1 MNGRNKDIR
10 EKRKTK
16 DNRFAKNAPLKPA
29 SLRRI
34 SIEPEAVHVLSRQK
48 RQQCS
53 SFNEILKRERS
64 RSTYV
69 PSTSRPKS
77 TSTCLLLFPFPYEKH
92 QWQKQG
98 QIRKNNNKGQQFGNK
113 RRTSETALL
122 RRISMKLKD
131 VHAFSTTASITLA
144 SALTSS
150 STNRS
155 SPRPYR
161 SHGAARRP
169 FFACVLSRRIRICK
183 SVEHVAQRLQ
193 RAELFELR

>member
-1 MNGRNKDIR
+1 MCHQHCIPNLRQLVCFFPFPYERHEWQKQGHPGEKKNKGQQ
-10 EKRKTK
+10 
-16 DNRFAKNAPLKPA
+16 FCKNAPLKPA
-29 SLRRI
+29 SLRRM
-34 SIEPEAVHVLSRQK
+34 SIKPEAVHVLSRQK

-113 RRTSETALL
+113 RRTSET
-122 RRISMKLKD
+122 
-131 VHAFSTTASITLA
+131 
-144 SALTSS
+144 
-150 STNRS
+150 
-155 SPRPYR
+155 
-161 SHGAARRP
+161 
-169 FFACVLSRRIRICK
+169 
-183 SVEHVAQRLQ
+183 SVVEKNINETERCPHFLHNGVNHTCLGTYI
-193 RAELFELR
+193 E